1 MMTALF
7 RLRNNCHQFGISNCF
22 FGDRL
27 SIEVFEILEVF
38 SLNLGV
44 DLLPL
49 HLLLPLHVGHQ
60 LIFLVHFNR
69 KDVGA
74 ARIIRIYIHFGKPC
88 SLFTH
93 L

>member
-7 RLRNNCHQFGISNCF
+7 RLRNNGHQFGISNRF

-38 SLNLGV
+38 SLDLRV

-49 HLLLPLHVGHQ
+49 HLFLPLHVGH
-60 LIFLVHFNR
+60 
-69 KDVGA
+69 
-74 ARIIRIYIHFGKPC
+74 
-88 SLFTH
+88 
-93 L
+93 